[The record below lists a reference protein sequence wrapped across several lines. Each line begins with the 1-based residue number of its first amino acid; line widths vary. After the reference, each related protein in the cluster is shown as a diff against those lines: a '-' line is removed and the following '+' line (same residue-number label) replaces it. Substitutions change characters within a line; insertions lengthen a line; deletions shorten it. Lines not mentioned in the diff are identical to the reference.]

1 MLEIKT
7 NCMKYVHLVITV
19 FFLWP
24 IFLSAQPVM
33 DFPKEIDYG
42 VVLLN
47 SDPNRKFTF
56 YNTGDEPLVILTARA
71 SVGSLVPKW
80 PKEPIAPGDSAEFF
94 VRYDTKKRGTFKHK
108 MLFKTNESPDYQY
121 FIVQGDVRRSLD
133 EPSTEAYYMS
143 QGRFKLGIE
152 KSSLGAAADFDRVIE
167 MNPKNVDAY
176 YLRAKAYANLEEW
189 KKAIQDYNTVIEME
203 PDNWEA
209 YAGRGFTKAVKEIGD
224 TQGAIT
230 DLSTAIHLNPENAG
244 LYYSRGLLM
253 GMSTNFQASIDD
265 YNKAIEL
272 APEARFYES
281 RGQARIVLNQ
291 KTEACKD
298 FSQAQTMGSK
308 TATEKIQ
315 KYCN

>member
-1 MLEIKT
+1 
-7 NCMKYVHLVITV
+7 MKYVLSVIT
-19 FFLWP
+19 FSFLWP
-24 IFLSAQPVM
+24 IFVSAQPVM
-33 DFPKEIDYG
+33 DFPAEIDYG

-80 PKEPIAPGDSAEFF
+80 PREPIAPGDSAEFF

-133 EPSTEAYYMS
+133 EQPTEAYYMS
-143 QGRFKLGIE
+143 EGRFKLGIE
-152 KSSLGAAADFDRVIE
+152 KAPLGAAADFDRVIE

-176 YLRAKAYANLEEW
+176 YLRAKAYGKLEEW
-189 KKAIQDYNTVIEME
+189 KKAIQDYSTVIELD

-209 YAGRGFTKAVKEIGD
+209 YQGRGFAKAIKEIGD
-224 TQGAIT
+224 TQGAIA
-230 DLSTAIHLNPENAG
+230 DFTAAIKLNPDNAG
-244 LYYSRGLLM
+244 LYYNRGLLK

-272 APEARFYES
+272 APEARYYES
-281 RGQARIVLNQ
+281 RGQAKIALNQ
-291 KTEACKD
+291 KTAACQD